1 MNKKIYKTVK
11 NIYILAIPL
20 LFLNLLAGCK
30 SKPEVSDNAD
40 YFSNDK
46 TKLGIEVTD
55 QELGIKFFPPSGWE
69 LRPTLIS
76 KRAIGGSRSTKDTGD
91 FSYIPIY
98 VFFNDTTSGLFSV
111 GKVEGGDSS
120 LTKSARLNYYKSA
133 LAEKYKANKLVIGSF
148 INSRIAF
155 THIKLEKENLVSI
168 KLLFMNQNRD
178 VIQFDYTVPAN
189 RLPHAIDA
197 IKASIG
203 SIKFM

>member
-1 MNKKIYKTVK
+1 MNKKIHNTVK
-11 NIYILAIPL
+11 NIYIMAIPL
-20 LFLNLLAGCK
+20 LIVIIFAGCK
-30 SKPEVSDNAD
+30 SQPKVSDYTD

-46 TKLGIEVTD
+46 TKLGVEVTD
-55 QELGIKFFPPSGWE
+55 QDLGIKFFPPSGWE
-69 LRPTLIS
+69 LKPTLIS
-76 KRAIGGSRSTKDTGD
+76 KREIGGSRSAKDAGNFT
-91 FSYIPIY
+91 YIPIY

-133 LAEKYKANKLVIGSF
+133 LADKYKENKLAIGSF
-148 INSRIAF
+148 INSGIAF

-168 KLLFMNQNRD
+168 KLLFMNHNGE
-178 VIQFDYTVPAN
+178 VIQFDYTVPAI
-189 RLPHAIDA
+189 RLPRVIDA

>member
-1 MNKKIYKTVK
+1 MNKKICVPIK
-11 NIYILAIPL
+11 NIYIWTITILI
-20 LFLNLLAGCK
+20 LNLLAGCK

-55 QELGIKFFPPSGWE
+55 QELGIKFFPPLGWE
-69 LRPTLIS
+69 LKPTMIS
-76 KRAIGGSRSTKDTGD
+76 KRLIGGSRSVKDTGN

-133 LAEKYKANKLVIGSF
+133 LAEKYKENKIVIGSF

-168 KLLFMNQNRD
+168 KLLFMNQNGD
-178 VIQFDYTVPAN
+178 LIQFDYTVPAN

-197 IKASIG
+197 IKASVG